1 MVSLEKMPK
10 EIKIQK
16 VEKKLQN
23 NQLKNLPQN
32 KKNDE
37 IINRI
42 ILVKNKAFMNLTYLN
57 KSFAKFEFLNVS
69 NIKLYKQ

>member
-42 ILVKNKAFMNLTYLN
+42 ILVKNKAFMNLAYLN
-57 KSFAKFEFLNVS
+57 KSFAKF
-69 NIKLYKQ
+69 

>member
-1 MVSLEKMPK
+1 MLSLEKMPK

-23 NQLKNLPQN
+23 SQLKNLPQN

-42 ILVKNKAFMNLTYLN
+42 ILAKNKAFMNLTYSN
-57 KSFAKFEFLNVS
+57 KSFCKF
-69 NIKLYKQ
+69 

>member
-1 MVSLEKMPK
+1 MIKLEKMEKMEKMPK
-10 EIKIQK
+10 VIKIQK
-16 VEKKLQN
+16 VEKKYQN

-42 ILVKNKAFMNLTYLN
+42 ILDKNKAFINLN
-57 KSFAKFEFLNVS
+57 IFEIFC
-69 NIKLYKQ
+69 

>member
-1 MVSLEKMPK
+1 MPK

-23 NQLKNLPQN
+23 SQLKNLPQN

-42 ILVKNKAFMNLTYLN
+42 ILAKNKAFMNLTYSN
-57 KSFAKFEFLNVS
+57 KSFCKF
-69 NIKLYKQ
+69 